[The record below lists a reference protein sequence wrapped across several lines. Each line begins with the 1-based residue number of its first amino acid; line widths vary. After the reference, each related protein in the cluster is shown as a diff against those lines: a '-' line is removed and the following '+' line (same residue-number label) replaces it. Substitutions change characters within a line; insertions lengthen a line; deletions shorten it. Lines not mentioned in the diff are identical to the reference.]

1 MKYGADSESK
11 DNVGKTPLHYNH
23 CITCLYIIIKE
34 QNTRKEE
41 EKDKMWNILDLQDN
55 KGNTCLM
62 QAILD
67 LKETTAKLN
76 LVKEIVKWNADF
88 SIQNN
93 KGKNA
98 LMLAAEHCNSD
109 ILGMIIM
116 KMLNDELENKVI
128 VRDKLKSEA
137 IMKLK
142 NNQEED
148 VLTIAIMA
156 RSKEWISILI
166 DIANFTIE
174 KSHVKNAKEYLQNN
188 SKLYG
193 FIKKRYQSQES
204 KYIR

>member
-193 FIKKRYQSQES
+193 FIKKRYQAQES
-204 KYIR
+204 K

>member
-109 ILGMIIM
+109 ILGMIVM

>member
-34 QNTRKEE
+34 QNTRKDE

>member
-1 MKYGADSESK
+1 
-11 DNVGKTPLHYNH
+11 
-23 CITCLYIIIKE
+23 
-34 QNTRKEE
+34 
-41 EKDKMWNILDLQDN
+41 
-55 KGNTCLM
+55 
-62 QAILD
+62 
-67 LKETTAKLN
+67 
-76 LVKEIVKWNADF
+76 
-88 SIQNN
+88 
-93 KGKNA
+93 
-98 LMLAAEHCNSD
+98 
-109 ILGMIIM
+109 
-116 KMLNDELENKVI
+116 
-128 VRDKLKSEA
+128 
-137 IMKLK
+137 MKLK